1 MTKSSYALSRISQSS
16 LKFLSFDRITWS
28 SSRRAKEK
36 VSELNCLKNQKKI
49 HQIYVWLLLLSL
61 FKGSIRKRRCVN
73 ISYFTLSRFFQRLH
87 NVWCLWIAN
96 ICTVW
101 ISVYTIFSAETEN
114 VNEISKE
121 KGYNWWLVERCLSI
135 LFFGKIDRNFIDF

>member
-1 MTKSSYALSRISQSS
+1 MELFEKS
-16 LKFLSFDRITWS
+16 
-28 SSRRAKEK
+28 EK
-36 VSELNCLKNQKKI
+36 NPSDMF
-49 HQIYVWLLLLSL
+49 VWLLLPSL

-96 ICTVW
+96 ICLVW
-101 ISVYTIFSAETEN
+101 ISVYTIFTEN
-114 VNEISKE
+114 VNEVSKE

-135 LFFGKIDRNFIDF
+135 FFSGRLIGISLISNRFFRWHDFWTVFDFHVSIV